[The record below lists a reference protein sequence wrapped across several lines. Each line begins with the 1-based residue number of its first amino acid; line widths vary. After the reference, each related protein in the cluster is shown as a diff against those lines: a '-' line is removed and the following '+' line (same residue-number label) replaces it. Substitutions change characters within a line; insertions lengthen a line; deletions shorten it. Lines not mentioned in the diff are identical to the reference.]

1 LLSAWSMQL
10 ATAVVR
16 GDPIAA
22 ASAAALH
29 HVSDEHTGFSRRRTG
44 KGFTYVDARGRPLR
58 DRATLARIRALAIPP
73 AWTQV
78 WISPDPDGHIQAT
91 GRDARGRKQYR
102 YHPAWRRVRDEA
114 KYHRLVEFCGA
125 LPSLRAA
132 VERDLRCACLC
143 KRKVVATVVAL
154 MERAQL
160 RVGNDEYARHNG
172 SYGAT
177 TLRDRHARFHG
188 DTLELA
194 YRAKGGIERRVRMT
208 DRRLARIVRRCRDLP
223 GQRLFQYV
231 DADASGGP
239 GAVRPITST
248 DVNAYLREVTGGP
261 FTAKDYRTWAATLGA
276 ALLLCALERPPSA
289 RACKRCVQQV
299 LCAVA
304 ERLGH
309 TPAICRKSYI
319 HPRLLDD
326 FTADRF
332 DPALV
337 RAIRRRLGRV
347 AAAPGSAAPGSAAP
361 GSAAPGSAAIDVRAL
376 RAIEPIVARYLAP
389 SRRPRL
395 TRARRRAGSSSRA
408 AARGDRARR

>member
-1 LLSAWSMQL
+1 MLLD
-10 ATAVVR
+10 TAVVR

-22 ASAAALH
+22 ASAVALQ
-29 HVSDEHTGFSRRRTG
+29 HVSDEGPGIARHRRG
-44 KGFTYVDARGRPLR
+44 KGFSYTDARGRRVR

-73 AWTQV
+73 AWTGV

-102 YHPAWRRVRDEA
+102 YHPKWRLVRDEA
-114 KYHRLVEFCGA
+114 KYHRLAAFCAA
-125 LPSLRAA
+125 LPALRAT

-160 RVGNDEYARHNG
+160 RVGNDEYARANG

-177 TLRDRHARFHG
+177 TLRDRHARIRG
-188 DTLELA
+188 ATLELA
-194 YRAKGGIERRVRMT
+194 YRAKGGLPRRVRMT

-231 DADASGGP
+231 DGD
-239 GAVRPITST
+239 AVRPLTSS
-248 DVNAYLREVTGGP
+248 DVNAYIREVTGGP

-276 ALLLCALERPPSA
+276 ALLLCALERPATA
-289 RACKRCVQQV
+289 RACKRCVQEV
-299 LCAVA
+299 LAVVA

-319 HPRLLDD
+319 HPRLLDE
-326 FTADRF
+326 FTAKGL
-332 DPALV
+332 DPALA
-337 RAIRRRLGRV
+337 RAIRRRLGGPI
-347 AAAPGSAAPGSAAP
+347 APCA
-361 GSAAPGSAAIDVRAL
+361 AAIDVRAL
-376 RAIEPIVARYLAP
+376 RSIEPLVARYLGVG
-389 SRRPRL
+389 
-395 TRARRRAGSSSRA
+395 ARRRRRA
-408 AARGDRARR
+408 